1 MKFSS
6 PNDMKLKQKKK
17 NAHKILKLHVI
28 LQSELIYSNRYV
40 LGIFMHTNTLI
51 YIFSQCNISSFRG
64 IRGREKELI
73 NYQGEVALFR
83 ICSHQFFLINLKI
96 IGIGFDFWFFSPSP
110 SLSCHPSEGRS
121 IAITWLKNWL

>member
-96 IGIGFDFWFFSPSP
+96 IGIGFDF
-110 SLSCHPSEGRS
+110 
-121 IAITWLKNWL
+121 

>member
-40 LGIFMHTNTLI
+40 LGIFMHTHTHLH
-51 YIFSQCNISSFRG
+51 FSQCNISSFRG
-64 IRGREKELI
+64 IRGRE
-73 NYQGEVALFR
+73 R
-83 ICSHQFFLINLKI
+83 IDK
-96 IGIGFDFWFFSPSP
+96 
-110 SLSCHPSEGRS
+110 LSR
-121 IAITWLKNWL
+121 